1 MAIDLATLGLEVDSR
16 PVIRARDELGRFTRS
31 AQNAEEGSTRVTRA
45 TDLMGAAFK
54 RMAALYGAYQIG
66 AHAKDAAM
74 LAARYETMGVV
85 MRVAGN
91 NAGYTNTQMQAYQ
104 KTLQATGISM
114 IQSRAALTSLSSAN
128 IDLAKSTDL
137 ARTAQNLAVVA
148 NLNSSEALA
157 SMIQGIKS
165 AETEV
170 LQTLGLNVKFEAGYA
185 AMARQLGKTTNSLS
199 ENEKMMARTN
209 QVLKEGAA
217 YAGIYEGSMTT
228 AGKQISSLS
237 RYIEDLKTKAGEI
250 FLPALSQSVI
260 DFTNALKESNKELD
274 RQGGSG
280 GNLERWGTAAAK
292 AYVIV
297 TRGAIS
303 AAEQVSTMA
312 LTTYDR
318 LAGIAKASAA
328 LATGG
333 GFSGW
338 QKAMQDAA
346 DSSRRATDQ
355 SEAFRAGLY
364 KDSRAVKQTAEEI
377 AAASAKKEAAEKKL
391 EEARIKAGEEKR
403 KEAAE
408 AEKRIA
414 AEEEA
419 AKAAKAAGE
428 EYKKLL
434 ENIHEKIAADKL
446 AVATGGQLTQ
456 GQEYAAEILGRLR
469 DGTLKLSAAETTR
482 LKAQLEAMTL
492 AEKARIEMEARN
504 EAIKAQ
510 TVLEVEAL
518 QALMQKNEDLRTEIA
533 NYGLSTRAINENTIA
548 VLERKIALEDMD
560 AREITAAQSKIQLLR
575 QQNELLNQ
583 LSTKEIETDRAEEQK
598 KLYED
603 QMKARVTATEKAQD
617 GIDRIFREGFSAMLR
632 TGSGSFKSW
641 TESLKNTFKT
651 SLADELYKMF
661 AKPFVVQMVG
671 QMQGFLGMGSGSAAG
686 GSDTLSAA
694 GNAIGGSTGS
704 ALNMVSTA
712 KNLYSAFSSG
722 SMPTLATMAGKGVSY
737 LGSAMGNN
745 SIFSY
750 GQGLQGFSAGGVGSG
765 IAPGASSAGAGAI
778 GAVNIAGGIAGGI
791 YGGRALSNGYGVG
804 GSGNGTVNT
813 GTAIG
818 AAVGS
823 IIPVLGTAL
832 GALIGGLVGGAVNR
846 LFGHKAKEV
855 TGTGLQGSYGVDGAS
870 GQSYSEWMQ
879 KGGLFRSDKKGTDRE
894 AFDAETIKQFNEGFD
909 TLKKSATGYA
919 TSLGVTGDQLADY
932 TKTFNI
938 KLGKDAAENE
948 KILTEFFSG
957 VGDEM
962 AMKLVPGLKEF
973 AKYGET
979 AGQTMER
986 LAGLFQATN
995 GIAKT
1000 LGQSG
1005 EKMFGGLG
1013 VATTAVRERFVE
1025 MSGGL
1030 EALSASASAYATNFM
1045 SEAERL
1051 APVQKAVA
1059 DALADLG
1066 YSSVKTRE
1074 QFKATVDGLISSGA
1088 ATTAEGAKRLA
1099 SVLALSEA
1107 FALVTPAIE
1116 ATSAT
1121 LRTATEIA
1129 EERKQLQEELNEL
1142 TMTETQLR
1150 AEERNAI
1157 DQTNQALFDSV
1168 TAAQAARAANEE
1180 AKTLQDELNTLTL
1193 TATELRAKERAAIHE
1208 SNRALFDSITAAQA
1222 AQGAVQTLLTAA
1234 QASVDSALGSLSK
1247 ALDAR
1252 KDVIREEYDIA
1263 VEAARQRTEAA
1274 KEAAQAQLTVA
1285 KDMVTGLK
1293 SLYSKLADTA
1303 KEISG
1308 LSVGAAQGVLEAA
1321 AAAAKQGKSL
1331 NGFKDLEDALE
1342 VLGKNTTDAYVSM
1355 EDYLREQA
1363 KSGRLVAELT
1373 GATEGQLDTAER
1385 QVKATE
1391 DAIKAIERASDL
1403 QLKALEQKRD
1413 DDLKAADKVMEDARA
1428 GLDLL
1433 NGIQTATLSVA
1444 EAVALVNKT
1453 LAELAAAQ
1461 KANGAAPSASG
1472 DALTKSIQ
1480 HLYTQLLG
1488 RTADAGGLDYFSN
1501 VVKSGQ
1507 GTLGDVANSI
1517 ATSNEYKAKVGDP
1530 SADRLEALYTSVLG
1544 RASDDKGKTFWA
1556 SAMKSGVSLEQIE
1569 REFKESQEYK
1579 ALKGYAG
1586 GGMKSAGVAMV
1597 GEVGPEVITSGEG
1610 KVWSHSQM
1618 KSAFGGDDTAALLAV
1633 TREQLAESRKQ
1644 TAVLESHLFAIAK
1657 SVLTTADYHDKA
1669 DAIGT
1674 PPVRQEETQT

>member
-66 AHAKDAAM
+66 THAKDAAM

-170 LQTLGLNVKFEAGYA
+170 LQTLGLNVKFETGYA
-185 AMARQLGKTTNSLS
+185 AMARQLKKTTDSLS

-237 RYIEDLKTKAGEI
+237 RYIEDLKTKAGEV

-292 AYVIV
+292 AYVVV
-297 TRGAIS
+297 TRGAVS
-303 AAEQVSTMA
+303 AAEQVSTLA

-318 LAGIAKASAA
+318 IAGIAKASAA

-338 QKAMQDAA
+338 QKAMQAAA
-346 DSSRRATDQ
+346 DSARNASDQ
-355 SEAFRAGLY
+355 SFAFRDGLY
-364 KDSRAVKQTAEEI
+364 KDSRAVKQTAAEI
-377 AAASAKKEAAEKKL
+377 AAATAKKAAAEKAA
-391 EEARIKAGEEKR
+391 EDARIKAGEEKR
-403 KEAAE
+403 KADKEAADRV
-408 AEKRIA
+408 K

-434 ENIHEKIAADKL
+434 GTIQEKTAADKL
-446 AVATGGQLTQ
+446 AVATNGQLTQ
-456 GQEYAAEILGRLR
+456 GQEYAAEILGQLR

-482 LKAQLEAMTL
+482 LKAQLDAMTL

-510 TVLEVEAL
+510 TASEVEAQ
-518 QALMQKNEDLRTEIA
+518 QALMQRNEDLRTEIA

-548 VLERKIALEDMD
+548 VLERKIALDDMD
-560 AREITAAQSKIQLLR
+560 GREITAAQSKIQLLR

-598 KLYED
+598 KLYEE
-603 QMKARVTATEKAQD
+603 QMKSRVTATEKAQD
-617 GIDRIFREGFSAMLR
+617 GIDQIFREGFSAMLR

-651 SLADELYKMF
+651 TLADELYKMF

-671 QMQGFLGMGSGSAAG
+671 QMQGFLGMGSGATG
-686 GSDTLSAA
+686 GTDTLSAA
-694 GNAIGGSTGS
+694 GKAIGGSTGS
-704 ALNMVSTA
+704 ALSMVSTA
-712 KNLYSAFSSG
+712 KNLYSTLSSG
-722 SMPTLATMAGKGVSY
+722 SAGTAASMLGKGVSY
-737 LGSAMGNN
+737 LGNAVGNN
-745 SIFSY
+745 SMFSF
-750 GQGLQGFSAGGVGSG
+750 GQGLQGFNAGGVGSG
-765 IAPGASSAGAGAI
+765 IAPGASSAGAAWAP
-778 GAVNIAGGIAGGI
+778 AVNVLGGVAGGI
-791 YGGRALSNGYGVG
+791 YGGRAISAGYGVG

-823 IIPVLGTAL
+823 IVPVLGTAL
-832 GALIGGLVGGAVNR
+832 GALVGGLVGGAVNR

-855 TGTGLQGSYGVDGAS
+855 SGTGLQGTYGAEGAS
-870 GQSYSEWMQ
+870 GQSYSDWTQ
-879 KGGLFRSDKKGTDRE
+879 KGGLFRSDKKGTDRT
-894 AFDAETIKQFNEGFD
+894 AFDAETVKQFNEGFE

-919 TSLGVTGDQLADY
+919 TSLGVTGDQLANY
-932 TKTFNI
+932 AKTFNI

-948 KILTEFFSG
+948 KILTEFFAG

-1030 EALSASASAYATNFM
+1030 EALSTNASAYASNFM

-1051 APVQKAVA
+1051 APVQKAVTA
-1059 DALADLG
+1059 ALAELG
-1066 YSSVKTRE
+1066 LSGVKTRE

-1088 ATTAEGAKRLA
+1088 ATSEAGAKQLA

-1121 LRTATEIA
+1121 VRTATEIA

-1150 AEERNAI
+1150 AEERKAI
-1157 DQTNQALFDSV
+1157 DKTNQSLFDSV

-1180 AKTLQDELNTLTL
+1180 AKTLQEELNSLTL
-1193 TATELRAKERAAIHE
+1193 TATQLRAKERAAIHE
-1208 SNRALFDSITAAQA
+1208 SNLALFDSITASRA
-1222 AQGAVQTLLTAA
+1222 AQDALQTLLTAA
-1234 QASVDSALGSLSK
+1234 QASVDAALGSLAK
-1247 ALDAR
+1247 ALEAR
-1252 KDVIREEYDIA
+1252 KDVIREEYDLA
-1263 VEAARQRTEAA
+1263 VEAARKRTEAA

-1285 KDMVTGLK
+1285 KDLATGLK
-1293 SLYSKLADTA
+1293 SLYAKLTDTA
-1303 KEISG
+1303 KAITG
-1308 LSVGAAQGVLEAA
+1308 LSVGAAQGVLAA
-1321 AAAAKQGKSL
+1321 AAAASKQGKSL
-1331 NGFKDLEDALE
+1331 NGFKDLEDSLE

-1363 KSGRLVAELT
+1363 KSGRLVEELT
-1373 GATEGQLDTAER
+1373 GATKGQLDKAER
-1385 QVKATE
+1385 QVKAAE
-1391 DAIKAIERASDL
+1391 DTIKAIEKSSEL
-1403 QLKALEQKRD
+1403 QLKALEKKRD
-1413 DDLKAADKVMEDARA
+1413 DDLKAVDKTLEDARA
-1428 GLDLL
+1428 RLDVL
-1433 NGIQTATLSVA
+1433 NGIQTATLTVA
-1444 EAVALVNKT
+1444 EAMALVNKT
-1453 LAELAAAQ
+1453 LAELAKAQ
-1461 KANGAAPSASG
+1461 KANGVTPAASD
-1472 DALTKSIQ
+1472 DAVTKSIQ
-1480 HLYTQLLG
+1480 QLYTQLLG
-1488 RTADAGGLDYFSN
+1488 RPADAGGLEYFSN

-1507 GTLGDVANSI
+1507 GTLTDVANNI
-1517 ATSNEYKAKVGDP
+1517 TSSKEYKATAPG
-1530 SADRLEALYTSVLG
+1530 ADSIDALYRSILG
-1544 RASDDKGKTFWA
+1544 RPADAAGKEYWQSLLSSGKASISTIADG
-1556 SAMKSGVSLEQIE
+1556 I
-1569 REFKESQEYK
+1569 RESTEKQ

-1618 KSAFGGDDTAALLAV
+1618 RTAFGGDDSAALLAV
-1633 TREQLAESRKQ
+1633 TREQLAEARKQ
-1644 TAVLESHLFAIAK
+1644 TQVLESHLFAIAK
-1657 SVLTTADYHDKA
+1657 SVLSTADYHDKA

-1674 PPVRQEETQT
+1674 PPVRQEETQA